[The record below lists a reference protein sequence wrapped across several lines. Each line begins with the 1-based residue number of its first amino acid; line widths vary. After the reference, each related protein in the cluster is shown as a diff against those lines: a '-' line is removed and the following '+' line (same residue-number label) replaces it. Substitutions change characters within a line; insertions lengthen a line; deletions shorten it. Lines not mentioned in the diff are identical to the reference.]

1 MQCPSCRERGGLT
14 GPADALPGPKAA
26 APEVV
31 VALPSLPKLL
41 AVTPC
46 SFGMFDNVTM
56 AEKVNHHTS
65 EGREGGRE
73 GSSNFL
79 SSRWEPKPT
88 PLEGLCPQNV
98 TDSSGVCY
106 STASDLT

>member
-46 SFGMFDNVTM
+46 SFRMFDNVTM

-65 EGREGGRE
+65 EGREGGVKQFSLKQME
-73 GSSNFL
+73 TKAHTLGGSVSP
-79 SSRWEPKPT
+79 E
-88 PLEGLCPQNV
+88 C
-98 TDSSGVCY
+98 D
-106 STASDLT
+106 